1 MRVGKETANP
11 PRVGVIRFEDMRV
24 WQAAK
29 EQCDRV
35 GELLRRPEFRRDLE
49 LSDQMNRA
57 SISVVFNTT
66 EGFLRRRDKETMQF
80 LRYAMASNGEL
91 KAGYY
96 VADGR
101 AYLMP
106 GEAAPLMA
114 LNESIARMLCRWYAT
129 LMNKGGRPG
138 TKDPGRTNNR

>member
-1 MRVGKETANP
+1 
-11 PRVGVIRFEDMRV
+11 VGVVRFEDMRV

-129 LMNKGGRPG
+129 LMKKSGGPG